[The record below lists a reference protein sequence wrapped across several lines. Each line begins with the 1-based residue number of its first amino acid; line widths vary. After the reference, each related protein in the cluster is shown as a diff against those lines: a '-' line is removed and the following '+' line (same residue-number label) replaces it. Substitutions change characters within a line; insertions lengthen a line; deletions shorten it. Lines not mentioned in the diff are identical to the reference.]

1 MASTFAVAAG
11 GTAGGGTAGGG
22 TAGGGTAGGGGDTV
36 SIVGDVING
45 KVTWVLDGTPLPNNG
60 TVQLKKGQLV
70 RFSVKTAKHGIL
82 FQSQAAAEAVFDIAG
97 SPQASKFKLNPNP
110 GGACSTA
117 TTYGTTPQDPGGDN
131 IIAEL
136 KVRADTTVT
145 SLPFECSQHCSA
157 MASTF
162 TLGDALNIVGD
173 FNEDGKRIWRVNGKQ
188 LANGTTVPLI
198 PGQTVRFSVAQGAH
212 GLLFPDEATANAI
225 FDIANSPQKNK
236 FKLNPS
242 RLDGKGNQQPNT
254 CNLPDSY
261 GTDAQLFNKTD
272 PGANL
277 IAELKVK
284 QPFDLAEPGQW
295 MCTEHCQAMQ
305 GLFVP
310 RDTSFVVADPENRRW
325 LIDNEPLANNTS
337 VTLEPGKKVRFSSR
351 TSGQTLFFRDKDA
364 PAALFESAAKFSPM
378 NLCSANGSG
387 LTLKSGGYDEVT
399 VKKPLALM
407 ATSFM
412 AAPQC
417 ERMEGL
423 FQPVIPAEPFRYP
436 PPFDGAKEHDPYTPL
451 MRAYPGETVEIRTL
465 VGAHMAP
472 HSFNMHGVK
481 WLFEQNSQNSGFRST
496 QGMGI
501 SEYYQMRFEVPT
513 TNAGADY
520 LYATTSDVKG
530 LEYGQ
535 WGLLRAYDKVEDD
548 LPRVGSPPQQTAA
561 VCPNNA
567 PMRSYR
573 VSAVAAS
580 RILPEGYLVYNSRG
594 DAGGGAKIVAQY
606 PFIYLHDDDLVVTP
620 NKIELK
626 PGKQVEPLILRA
638 AAGDC
643 IEVTVTNRF
652 LPTFKPP
659 SRVGTGPAFAN
670 ITLYTSR
677 HVSLHPQQVGM
688 DILTGNGVTI
698 GNNPSKTVWKT
709 GESAKLQW
717 YAGSIGADGTHTPV
731 ELGAIGLSPADPLM
745 QHPFGML
752 GALIIEP
759 QGSTWKE
766 DDNSR
771 AQATVTSPSGKFREF
786 VLVLQDDVKLGLL
799 TEQAD
804 SYGKSKKGPPQVV
817 QEVAEY
823 SRAFNY
829 RTEPLP
835 YRFEDTGWDST
846 SKSLAPLGMARALSN
861 SQVAAD
867 PQTPVLAVSKGTP
880 TRLRVVH
887 PGGLSEQTFT
897 LNGHPWQEEPFRN
910 NSRDIGDN
918 GASQWFGGRDAFGAN
933 DQFNLVLNSAGGRN
947 KVTGDYLYRSFI
959 GSEFQYGLWGL
970 VRVGQPGEDIVT
982 IAGVAEGPNGYG
994 YAIAG
999 TNTVNP
1005 DTGKMADKV
1014 TISASVRKAGSVVKA
1029 TCTVP
1034 VDAVTGAWTSAANCS
1049 DAGEGKLI
1057 VDGANPVMA
1066 QSTGGGRASVN
1077 GFIPALKPPVAL
1089 SAQQRSQNTQA
1100 KIQKGNQQ
1108 TPEIVQF
1115 RGERIPPARVPGEG
1129 SAQRQSRADP
1139 IPNRSPRPDAANQP
1153 TSASEPDEDEPDEEP
1168 TRH

>member
-1 MASTFAVAAG
+1 MAVTFAIGGGGDTVSIVGDVVGGQVTWVLDGTPLPNNGTVQLKKGQLVRFSVKTARHGILFQSQAAAEAVFDIAGSPQASKFKLNPNPGGACSTATTYGTTPQDPGGDNVIAELKVRADTTVTSLPFECSQHCSAMASTFAI
-11 GTAGGGTAGGG
+11 
-22 TAGGGTAGGGGDTV
+22 GGGGDTV

-110 GGACSTA
+110 GGACSTATTYGTTPQDPGGDNIIAELKVRADTTVTSLPFECSQHCSAMASTFAVAAGGGGDTVSIVGDVINGKVTWVVDGTPLPNNGTVQLKKGQLVRFSVKTAKHGILFQSQAAAEAVFDIAGSPQASKFKLNPNPGGTCSTA

-606 PFIYLHDDDLVVTP
+606 PFIYLHDDDLV
-620 NKIELK
+620 
-626 PGKQVEPLILRA
+626 
-638 AAGDC
+638 
-643 IEVTVTNRF
+643 
-652 LPTFKPP
+652 
-659 SRVGTGPAFAN
+659 
-670 ITLYTSR
+670 
-677 HVSLHPQQVGM
+677 
-688 DILTGNGVTI
+688 
-698 GNNPSKTVWKT
+698 
-709 GESAKLQW
+709 
-717 YAGSIGADGTHTPV
+717 
-731 ELGAIGLSPADPLM
+731 
-745 QHPFGML
+745 
-752 GALIIEP
+752 
-759 QGSTWKE
+759 
-766 DDNSR
+766 
-771 AQATVTSPSGKFREF
+771 
-786 VLVLQDDVKLGLL
+786 
-799 TEQAD
+799 
-804 SYGKSKKGPPQVV
+804 
-817 QEVAEY
+817 
-823 SRAFNY
+823 
-829 RTEPLP
+829 
-835 YRFEDTGWDST
+835 
-846 SKSLAPLGMARALSN
+846 
-861 SQVAAD
+861 
-867 PQTPVLAVSKGTP
+867 
-880 TRLRVVH
+880 
-887 PGGLSEQTFT
+887 
-897 LNGHPWQEEPFRN
+897 
-910 NSRDIGDN
+910 
-918 GASQWFGGRDAFGAN
+918 
-933 DQFNLVLNSAGGRN
+933 
-947 KVTGDYLYRSFI
+947 
-959 GSEFQYGLWGL
+959 
-970 VRVGQPGEDIVT
+970 
-982 IAGVAEGPNGYG
+982 
-994 YAIAG
+994 
-999 TNTVNP
+999 
-1005 DTGKMADKV
+1005 
-1014 TISASVRKAGSVVKA
+1014 
-1029 TCTVP
+1029 
-1034 VDAVTGAWTSAANCS
+1034 
-1049 DAGEGKLI
+1049 
-1057 VDGANPVMA
+1057 
-1066 QSTGGGRASVN
+1066 
-1077 GFIPALKPPVAL
+1077 
-1089 SAQQRSQNTQA
+1089 
-1100 KIQKGNQQ
+1100 
-1108 TPEIVQF
+1108 
-1115 RGERIPPARVPGEG
+1115 
-1129 SAQRQSRADP
+1129 
-1139 IPNRSPRPDAANQP
+1139 
-1153 TSASEPDEDEPDEEP
+1153 
-1168 TRH
+1168 